1 MNHSALLQQP
11 APESGPATDVSPVQG
26 SRLRRSVAALTC
38 GAALVAAGCGLD
50 KPDPEPTFDLIEVSN
65 GHGVLL
71 PHSTYRLD
79 SFGTPTTEVLPL
91 RSVEDIYANVN
102 ADNPI
107 LPVAPWPSTPVLPV
121 TFDPGNHYLM
131 LRLSRAPL
139 ASSFLDPV
147 LGLTGAI
154 TVSALD
160 PISGQAEVL
169 QGRVFVG
176 GRVLTGFDEN
186 GFGIYETW
194 VELQT
199 GTNGVPTPVALVPQA
214 VGFPGTE
221 SPEGV
226 QEFTKLLSPNSV
238 VFVLDTD
245 NDLSTHEAMPA
256 NRQIQMRI
264 STALKSKAGQSLP
277 FQALASSTRGADV
290 TAPELGKSLAGVTT
304 LPKISPGNGQID
316 VDPSTL
322 IRIDFTEPIQ
332 PYTLG
337 TYDNGALPTSSS
349 ALDVAF
355 GPEESRTDMTYNVR
369 AISPYDL
376 ASYDVVPAFR
386 FPGIGP
392 EGLTCDTFARVDI
405 QVQANQLEDFSGNLN
420 SGAFSTFFETGSGL
434 PYANIPVAPDV
445 IYIAR
450 TGSQPTVSVLDLNGF
465 GAGTGNPNYDQLNP
479 VVEGNSNF
487 RNNPNLV
494 FQGGQLF
501 PPLSPGTCTLDGG
514 SSGVFT
520 LAKDSN
526 LSDRLVVS
534 PIVESVGDMMIG
546 QPLDLAF
553 NNAPPPF
560 GCQSGN
566 LNLCAQDG
574 LKIPTPVQG
583 ATVSLPAAAVQVSTT
598 PPGGGNLIS
607 WAPHPNP
614 PALSFP
620 PLCTTP
626 FIGGAEPTSVDSV
639 LLNNLLVPNADP
651 FGNPLLKT
659 PPSGLLHDAQNAYF
673 QGPSRPSTSLA
684 ACQPYQIRQQVGHF
698 LYVGDQARNEVVV
711 LNSNTFELIDRIP
724 VPDPS
729 SFAMSPNVDLLAVSS
744 RAVNL
749 VSFIDIAPN
758 SSTFHQVI
766 KTTEVGVAPLG
777 IAWQPDNE
785 DILVCNEGSNSL
797 SIISG
802 FNLEVRNEI
811 TTGLNSPFEVAVGP
825 RQNTFGFATGRYYA
839 WILDRAGRVSLYESG
854 PALVTGF
861 GLDDIRQQLPYT
873 FSNPKDIALDQT
885 DLFGS
890 VWVVHE
896 RPFDVSTDQP
906 NGLAGGAV
914 SRVANV
920 VIQLVPSGG
929 VTQLLID
936 TDITASIGP
945 ETLTGDPVAIAFD
958 DLTNQAAL
966 PAAQS
971 NFSPGQP
978 AIANSKSFW
987 RPVPGG
993 AITTNTPEFMFLAIP
1008 NSTSSG
1014 GGVIEV
1020 IDLAS
1025 SNKRVDVN
1033 VFQPGIQSV
1042 AVPGVIGLA
1051 TYFSQ

>member
-1 MNHSALLQQP
+1 MLKRLTSRAANQ
-11 APESGPATDVSPVQG
+11 ATEVPPVQS
-26 SRLRRSVAALTC
+26 SRVRRSFTALAC
-38 GAALVAAGCGLD
+38 GAALIGAGCGIG
-50 KPDPEPTFDLIEVSN
+50 KPDAEPTFELVEVSN
-65 GHGVLL
+65 GHGILL
-71 PHSTYRLD
+71 PHSTFRLD
-79 SFGTPTTEVLPL
+79 GNGAPTAEVMPL
-91 RSVEDIYANVN
+91 RSVDEIYANVN
-102 ADNPI
+102 PDNPI
-107 LPVAPWPSTPVLPV
+107 LPVAPWPEDPVLPV
-121 TFDPGNHYLM
+121 TLDPGNHYLL

-139 ASSFLDPV
+139 ASSFLDPL
-147 LGLTGAI
+147 LGLTGAV

-160 PISGQAEVL
+160 PISGQAQVL

-176 GRVLTGFDEN
+176 GKVLTGFDEN
-186 GFGIYETW
+186 GFGIFDQW
-194 VELQT
+194 VEL
-199 GTNGVPTPVALVPQA
+199 GEGANGAPKPIALVPEA
-214 VGFPGTE
+214 VGFPGTVG
-221 SPEGV
+221 PDGL
-226 QEFTKLLSPNSV
+226 QEFAKLLSPGSI
-238 VFVLDTD
+238 VFVVDSD
-245 NDLSTHEAMPA
+245 NDLSTYETVPA
-256 NRQIQMRI
+256 NRQIQMRV
-264 STALKSKAGQSLP
+264 STALRSTAGQALP
-277 FQALASSTRGADV
+277 DQALATSTRGVD
-290 TAPELGKSLAGVTT
+290 TIAPELGISLAGVTS
-304 LPKISPGNGQID
+304 LPKISPGNGQAD

-322 IRIDFTEPIQ
+322 IRIDFSEPIQ

-337 TYDNGALPTSSS
+337 TYDNGSLPGSSS

-369 AISPYDL
+369 AISPFDL
-376 ASYDVVPAFR
+376 SSYDIVPAFR

-392 EGLTCDTFARVDI
+392 VGLTCDTFARVDV
-405 QVQANQLEDFSGNLN
+405 QVQSAQLEDFSGNVN
-420 SGAFSTFFETGSGL
+420 SGAFTTFFETGTGL

-465 GAGTGNPNYDQLNP
+465 GAGTGNPTYDQLNP

-487 RNNPNLV
+487 PNNPNV
-494 FQGGQLF
+494 AFQGGQLF
-501 PPLSPGTCTLDGG
+501 PPLNPGTCTLDGG

-520 LAKDSN
+520 LAKNSN

-534 PIVESVGDMMIG
+534 PIVESVGDIMIG

-574 LKIPTPVQG
+574 LKLPTPVAG
-583 ATVSLPAAAVQVSTT
+583 ATVSLPAAAVQVSNT

-626 FIGGAEPTSVDSV
+626 FIGGAEPTSIDSNT
-639 LLNNLLVPNADP
+639 LNNLLVPNADP
-651 FGNPLLKT
+651 FGNPLLGT
-659 PPSGLLHDAQNAYF
+659 PPTGLLHDAQNAYF
-673 QGPSRPSTSLA
+673 QGPSRPSTALTT
-684 ACQPYQIRQQVGHF
+684 CQAYQIRQQVGHF

-711 LNSNTFELIDRIP
+711 LNSNTFELVDRIP

-729 SFAMSPNVDLLAVSS
+729 SFAMSPNVDLLAVTS

-802 FNLEVRNEI
+802 FNLEVRNTI
-811 TTGLNSPFEVAVGP
+811 TTGLTGPFEVAVGP
-825 RQNTFGFATGRYYA
+825 RQLNFGFATNRYYA

-873 FSNPKDIALDQT
+873 FTNPKDIAIDQN

-896 RPFDVSTDQP
+896 RPFDVATDQP
-906 NGLAGGAV
+906 NGLSGGAV

-920 VIQLVPSGG
+920 TLQLQPSGG
-929 VTQLLID
+929 VQQILID
-936 TDITASIGP
+936 TDVTASIGP

-966 PAAQS
+966 PAQQG

-978 AIANSKSFW
+978 AISNSKSFW
-987 RPVPGG
+987 RPPG
-993 AITTNTPEFMFLAIP
+993 ITTNTPELMFLAIP

-1020 IDLAS
+1020 IDLTQ

-1033 VFQPGIQSV
+1033 VFQPGVQSV
-1042 AVPGVIGLA
+1042 PVPGVVGLA
-1051 TYFSQ
+1051 SYFSQ